1 MTPITTCDKIERA
14 LSKSAPFDPESTVA
28 GQVAIVGG
36 VVRGGKL
43 PMLEQV
49 RGPGAPRRIALAVA
63 ETVVGRGH
71 QANLTIESA
80 LLSRR
85 HVVFRRN
92 GPELSLADLDS
103 ANGVFVNGVKAHSAV
118 LHEGDTIQIGDV
130 VFVLHEA
137 AE

>member
-1 MTPITTCDKIERA
+1 MPKTGS
-14 LSKSAPFDPESTVA
+14 LDPDSTLA
-28 GQVAIVGG
+28 GQISIVSGLP
-36 VVRGGKL
+36 RGGKV
-43 PMLEQV
+43 PTLEQV
-49 RGPGAPRRIALAVA
+49 RGPGAPRRFPLAIA
-63 ETVVGRGH
+63 ETVVGRGQ
-71 QANLTIESA
+71 QANVTIDSA

-103 ANGVFVNGVKAHSAV
+103 QNGVFVNGVKAHSAV
-118 LHEGDTIQIGDV
+118 LHEGDTIQLGDV

>member
-1 MTPITTCDKIERA
+1 MTPLTTCDKIERA
-14 LSKSAPFDPESTVA
+14 LSKSATFDPDSTVA
-28 GQVAIVGG
+28 GDVSIAVAVG
-36 VVRGGKL
+36 RAGKQ
-43 PMLEQV
+43 PVLEQV
-49 RGPGAPRRIALAVA
+49 RGPGAPRRFPLGVA
-63 ETVVGRGH
+63 ETVVGRGQ
-71 QANLTIESA
+71 QANVTIDSA

-85 HVVFRRN
+85 HVVFKRS
-92 GPELSLADLDS
+92 GPELTLVDLDS

>member
-1 MTPITTCDKIERA
+1 MGR
-14 LSKSAPFDPESTVA
+14 S
-28 GQVAIVGG
+28 
-36 VVRGGKL
+36 GKQPL
-43 PMLEQV
+43 LEQV
-49 RGPGAPRRIALAVA
+49 RGPGAPRRFPLAVA
-63 ETVVGRGH
+63 ETVVGRGQ
-71 QANLTIESA
+71 QANVTIDSA

-85 HVVFRRN
+85 HVVFKRN
-92 GPELSLADLDS
+92 GPELTLVDLDS

>member
-1 MTPITTCDKIERA
+1 
-14 LSKSAPFDPESTVA
+14 
-28 GQVAIVGG
+28 
-36 VVRGGKL
+36 
-43 PMLEQV
+43 MLEQV
-49 RGPGAPRRIALAVA
+49 RGPGAPRRIALALA
-63 ETVVGRGH
+63 ETVVGRGQ
-71 QANLTIESA
+71 QANVTIESA

-85 HVVFRRN
+85 HVVFRRS

-118 LHEGDTIQIGDV
+118 LHEGDTIQLGDV